1 MNLGQ
6 IGQRVRTQR
15 KERQLSQHELARVA
29 GLSRLTINQLERG
42 TAVDL
47 GVQKLERV
55 LNVLGLELSVRDL
68 SPRPTLDDLLAEQRL
83 KSAAS

>member
-1 MNLGQ
+1 MDLGQ

-15 KERQLSQHELARVA
+15 KARQLSQHALARMA

-42 TAVDL
+42 GATDL

-68 SPRPTLDDLLAEQRL
+68 SPRPTLDDLLAEQRR
-83 KSAAS
+83 KSGAA